1 MQIRTIPLWAL
12 MAIMLL
18 SSYTIDKGTGGNKT
32 FSLTVKV
39 NSLRNSKGSVL
50 FALYN
55 NKESFR
61 DEKFRKSYRLTK
73 GSISIDSSMVIFDNL
88 PAGKY
93 VISIL
98 HDEDS
103 NSKITKGIFL
113 PKEGIGFSNYQSIGL
128 ANRPTFKNASFDLQS
143 NLTINIKIIYL

>member
-12 MAIMLL
+12 IAVILL
-18 SSYTIDKGTGGNKT
+18 SSYAKDKGTGRNKT

-39 NSLRNSKGSVL
+39 NSLRNSKGNVL

-55 NKESFR
+55 NKENIR
-61 DEKFRKSYRLTK
+61 DEKFRKCYRLIK
-73 GSISIDSSMVIFDNL
+73 GKISADSSMVIFDNL
-88 PAGKY
+88 PAGRY